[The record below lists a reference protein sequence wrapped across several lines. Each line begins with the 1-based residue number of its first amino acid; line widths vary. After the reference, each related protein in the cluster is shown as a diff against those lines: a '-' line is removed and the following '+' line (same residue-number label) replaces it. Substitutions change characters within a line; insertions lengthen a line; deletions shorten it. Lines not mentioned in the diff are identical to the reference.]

1 MKVDVELEPFTPLLR
16 PTYAD
21 AHAGAISEV
30 RMEGYEFGHT
40 YVWQG
45 PTAGRLEKNISY
57 TYTHTPRDYV
67 PASGES
73 SAAFRTNAGRKGTK
87 SNVSGESSKVLSAP
101 DRRPFGKTN
110 RLSIIDDG
118 D

>member
-45 PTAGRLEKNISY
+45 PD
-57 TYTHTPRDYV
+57 TYTTI
-67 PASGES
+67 
-73 SAAFRTNAGRKGTK
+73 
-87 SNVSGESSKVLSAP
+87 
-101 DRRPFGKTN
+101 RPVNGY
-110 RLSIIDDG
+110 IIILDNNDSRQ
-118 D
+118 DLVTQHAIWTTR

>member
-40 YVWQG
+40 CVCKG
-45 PTAGRLEKNISY
+45 PACNTISARSAVLLRLLSMRDVERR
-57 TYTHTPRDYV
+57 TPKV
-67 PASGES
+67 PDSLDPELGLVQN
-73 SAAFRTNAGRKGTK
+73 AF
-87 SNVSGESSKVLSAP
+87 
-101 DRRPFGKTN
+101 
-110 RLSIIDDG
+110 
-118 D
+118 

>member
-45 PTAGRLEKNISY
+45 PGHKNPEINMPLRLGIFGS
-57 TYTHTPRDYV
+57 T
-67 PASGES
+67 
-73 SAAFRTNAGRKGTK
+73 
-87 SNVSGESSKVLSAP
+87 VLA
-101 DRRPFGKTN
+101 RRPAK
-110 RLSIIDDG
+110 RA
-118 D
+118 

>member
-40 YVWQG
+40 YVWSG
-45 PTAGRLEKNISY
+45 PA
-57 TYTHTPRDYV
+57 TY
-67 PASGES
+67 
-73 SAAFRTNAGRKGTK
+73 
-87 SNVSGESSKVLSAP
+87 P
-101 DRRPFGKTN
+101 DRNEWRPNPLSYALSVFSFAGVGVQS
-110 RLSIIDDG
+110 RLRMRYRAQFSCARG
-118 D
+118 AFFLGGG

>member
-45 PTAGRLEKNISY
+45 P
-57 TYTHTPRDYV
+57 
-67 PASGES
+67 GED
-73 SAAFRTNAGRKGTK
+73 
-87 SNVSGESSKVLSAP
+87 LS
-101 DRRPFGKTN
+101 
-110 RLSIIDDG
+110 LIHI
-118 D
+118 

>member
-45 PTAGRLEKNISY
+45 PGLDQAEVTLYVLLE
-57 TYTHTPRDYV
+57 PQ
-67 PASGES
+67 E
-73 SAAFRTNAGRKGTK
+73 
-87 SNVSGESSKVLSAP
+87 
-101 DRRPFGKTN
+101 
-110 RLSIIDDG
+110 
-118 D
+118 

>member
-45 PTAGRLEKNISY
+45 PGPAVTDRAHVPAGRGSR
-57 TYTHTPRDYV
+57 TGAPRPGYL
-67 PASGES
+67 S
-73 SAAFRTNAGRKGTK
+73 S
-87 SNVSGESSKVLSAP
+87 P
-101 DRRPFGKTN
+101 Q
-110 RLSIIDDG
+110 
-118 D
+118 

>member
-1 MKVDVELEPFTPLLR
+1 MRVDVELEPFTPLLR

-45 PTAGRLEKNISY
+45 PGKVELRSGPIAQHSNI
-57 TYTHTPRDYV
+57 R
-67 PASGES
+67 E
-73 SAAFRTNAGRKGTK
+73 
-87 SNVSGESSKVLSAP
+87 
-101 DRRPFGKTN
+101 
-110 RLSIIDDG
+110 
-118 D
+118 

>member
-1 MKVDVELEPFTPLLR
+1 MKVDVELEPFTPLLL

-45 PTAGRLEKNISY
+45 PAYREAPAQDQSSSSPTETAL
-57 TYTHTPRDYV
+57 
-67 PASGES
+67 
-73 SAAFRTNAGRKGTK
+73 
-87 SNVSGESSKVLSAP
+87 L
-101 DRRPFGKTN
+101 
-110 RLSIIDDG
+110 
-118 D
+118 

>member
-45 PTAGRLEKNISY
+45 PVPGSY
-57 TYTHTPRDYV
+57 LKIH
-67 PASGES
+67 
-73 SAAFRTNAGRKGTK
+73 
-87 SNVSGESSKVLSAP
+87 
-101 DRRPFGKTN
+101 
-110 RLSIIDDG
+110 
-118 D
+118 

>member
-45 PTAGRLEKNISY
+45 PASDPPGPNPNPVRPSPSLSY
-57 TYTHTPRDYV
+57 
-67 PASGES
+67 
-73 SAAFRTNAGRKGTK
+73 
-87 SNVSGESSKVLSAP
+87 L
-101 DRRPFGKTN
+101 
-110 RLSIIDDG
+110 
-118 D
+118 

>member
-45 PTAGRLEKNISY
+45 PGPGALGLAPVVATAFSPLINLPNFIL
-57 TYTHTPRDYV
+57 
-67 PASGES
+67 AS
-73 SAAFRTNAGRKGTK
+73 
-87 SNVSGESSKVLSAP
+87 LS
-101 DRRPFGKTN
+101 
-110 RLSIIDDG
+110 
-118 D
+118 

>member
-45 PTAGRLEKNISY
+45 PDVSKLELLNNGRDSRRWKNKKCFI
-57 TYTHTPRDYV
+57 T
-67 PASGES
+67 
-73 SAAFRTNAGRKGTK
+73 GR
-87 SNVSGESSKVLSAP
+87 
-101 DRRPFGKTN
+101 
-110 RLSIIDDG
+110 
-118 D
+118 

>member
-45 PTAGRLEKNISY
+45 PGFLRAVSVALACGLTFFLRAG
-57 TYTHTPRDYV
+57 
-67 PASGES
+67 
-73 SAAFRTNAGRKGTK
+73 SATNFHAF
-87 SNVSGESSKVLSAP
+87 P
-101 DRRPFGKTN
+101 PFGG
-110 RLSIIDDG
+110 SWYG
-118 D
+118 M

>member
-45 PTAGRLEKNISY
+45 PGRGAVLNSSFGVLLRGTA
-57 TYTHTPRDYV
+57 
-67 PASGES
+67 
-73 SAAFRTNAGRKGTK
+73 
-87 SNVSGESSKVLSAP
+87 
-101 DRRPFGKTN
+101 
-110 RLSIIDDG
+110 
-118 D
+118 

>member
-45 PTAGRLEKNISY
+45 PGVGSFSSLAPPLRAGGGVDGVDGVESGLEE
-57 TYTHTPRDYV
+57 PRPMFLGQYSTCNFCV
-67 PASGES
+67 A
-73 SAAFRTNAGRKGTK
+73 
-87 SNVSGESSKVLSAP
+87 
-101 DRRPFGKTN
+101 
-110 RLSIIDDG
+110 IDP
-118 D
+118 

>member
-45 PTAGRLEKNISY
+45 PVAAESPAGAL
-57 TYTHTPRDYV
+57 YV
-67 PASGES
+67 S
-73 SAAFRTNAGRKGTK
+73 
-87 SNVSGESSKVLSAP
+87 
-101 DRRPFGKTN
+101 
-110 RLSIIDDG
+110 DG
-118 D
+118 DRCRALLAALAAIDEASPT

>member
-45 PTAGRLEKNISY
+45 P
-57 TYTHTPRDYV
+57 V
-67 PASGES
+67 PGP
-73 SAAFRTNAGRKGTK
+73 
-87 SNVSGESSKVLSAP
+87 VLARSRA
-101 DRRPFGKTN
+101 
-110 RLSIIDDG
+110 
-118 D
+118 

>member
-45 PTAGRLEKNISY
+45 PGVRTLTGLSGHVRTSTGLSGRCPGCLGGIRTIRTATGL
-57 TYTHTPRDYV
+57 
-67 PASGES
+67 
-73 SAAFRTNAGRKGTK
+73 
-87 SNVSGESSKVLSAP
+87 
-101 DRRPFGKTN
+101 FGFV
-110 RLSIIDDG
+110 
-118 D
+118 

>member
-45 PTAGRLEKNISY
+45 PEHASITEGNNLGSAVRVARL
-57 TYTHTPRDYV
+57 H
-67 PASGES
+67 ASGIGC
-73 SAAFRTNAGRKGTK
+73 ARATVTLTYGRCARFKALFLAIEHA
-87 SNVSGESSKVLSAP
+87 SVL
-101 DRRPFGKTN
+101 
-110 RLSIIDDG
+110 
-118 D
+118 

>member
-40 YVWQG
+40 YVCKG
-45 PTAGRLEKNISY
+45 PGPGRGGETLGGVQVPGLY
-57 TYTHTPRDYV
+57 RRWARGV
-67 PASGES
+67 PAPGL
-73 SAAFRTNAGRKGTK
+73 AQRLLR
-87 SNVSGESSKVLSAP
+87 L
-101 DRRPFGKTN
+101 RR
-110 RLSIIDDG
+110 S
-118 D
+118 

>member
-45 PTAGRLEKNISY
+45 PDEGRDSCGL
-57 TYTHTPRDYV
+57 RRVALACD
-67 PASGES
+67 SGEEPREMHGV
-73 SAAFRTNAGRKGTK
+73 AHD
-87 SNVSGESSKVLSAP
+87 L
-101 DRRPFGKTN
+101 DR
-110 RLSIIDDG
+110 
-118 D
+118 

>member
-45 PTAGRLEKNISY
+45 PVYEW
-57 TYTHTPRDYV
+57 YV
-67 PASGES
+67 
-73 SAAFRTNAGRKGTK
+73 
-87 SNVSGESSKVLSAP
+87 
-101 DRRPFGKTN
+101 
-110 RLSIIDDG
+110 
-118 D
+118 

>member
-45 PTAGRLEKNISY
+45 PDGVRRDGLNVCRRGKLTEHVASVVRAHLES
-57 TYTHTPRDYV
+57 TP
-67 PASGES
+67 
-73 SAAFRTNAGRKGTK
+73 
-87 SNVSGESSKVLSAP
+87 
-101 DRRPFGKTN
+101 
-110 RLSIIDDG
+110 
-118 D
+118 

>member
-45 PTAGRLEKNISY
+45 PAPRRQGPRVGRE
-57 TYTHTPRDYV
+57 
-67 PASGES
+67 SG
-73 SAAFRTNAGRKGTK
+73 
-87 SNVSGESSKVLSAP
+87 
-101 DRRPFGKTN
+101 
-110 RLSIIDDG
+110 
-118 D
+118 

>member
-45 PTAGRLEKNISY
+45 PGLHVTVTFAPLIDVIVVEVLGSPGGSDHPVGQHRGPHRL
-57 TYTHTPRDYV
+57 DY
-67 PASGES
+67 A
-73 SAAFRTNAGRKGTK
+73 
-87 SNVSGESSKVLSAP
+87 
-101 DRRPFGKTN
+101 RRQF
-110 RLSIIDDG
+110 L
-118 D
+118 

>member
-40 YVWQG
+40 YVWSG
-45 PTAGRLEKNISY
+45 PGLR
-57 TYTHTPRDYV
+57 
-67 PASGES
+67 
-73 SAAFRTNAGRKGTK
+73 
-87 SNVSGESSKVLSAP
+87 LSAP
-101 DRRPFGKTN
+101 SADAEESFACGN
-110 RLSIIDDG
+110 RA
-118 D
+118 

>member
-45 PTAGRLEKNISY
+45 PGT
-57 TYTHTPRDYV
+57 
-67 PASGES
+67 SGVTDMS
-73 SAAFRTNAGRKGTK
+73 WLFWGGNFK
-87 SNVSGESSKVLSAP
+87 VSFNEDIGAWDTSGV
-101 DRRPFGKTN
+101 TTM
-110 RLSIIDDG
+110 
-118 D
+118 

>member
-40 YVWQG
+40 CVCKG
-45 PTAGRLEKNISY
+45 PGGRTRRMVLKRCSSERGEREKRFYRDGKCERRRTVTA
-57 TYTHTPRDYV
+57 
-67 PASGES
+67 
-73 SAAFRTNAGRKGTK
+73 F
-87 SNVSGESSKVLSAP
+87 
-101 DRRPFGKTN
+101 
-110 RLSIIDDG
+110 
-118 D
+118 

>member
-45 PTAGRLEKNISY
+45 PGLTERPKPLAASANASWDEDLAAAR
-57 TYTHTPRDYV
+57 RD
-67 PASGES
+67 PC
-73 SAAFRTNAGRKGTK
+73 
-87 SNVSGESSKVLSAP
+87 
-101 DRRPFGKTN
+101 
-110 RLSIIDDG
+110 
-118 D
+118 

>member
-45 PTAGRLEKNISY
+45 PAQQPHCSMGSCI
-57 TYTHTPRDYV
+57 
-67 PASGES
+67 
-73 SAAFRTNAGRKGTK
+73 
-87 SNVSGESSKVLSAP
+87 
-101 DRRPFGKTN
+101 GK
-110 RLSIIDDG
+110 
-118 D
+118 

>member
-1 MKVDVELEPFTPLLR
+1 VKVDVELEPFTPLLR

-45 PTAGRLEKNISY
+45 PGGDPGWNVN
-57 TYTHTPRDYV
+57 TYQTFTSPSERPPNTYHHVPNTYNPHPR
-67 PASGES
+67 
-73 SAAFRTNAGRKGTK
+73 
-87 SNVSGESSKVLSAP
+87 
-101 DRRPFGKTN
+101 
-110 RLSIIDDG
+110 
-118 D
+118 